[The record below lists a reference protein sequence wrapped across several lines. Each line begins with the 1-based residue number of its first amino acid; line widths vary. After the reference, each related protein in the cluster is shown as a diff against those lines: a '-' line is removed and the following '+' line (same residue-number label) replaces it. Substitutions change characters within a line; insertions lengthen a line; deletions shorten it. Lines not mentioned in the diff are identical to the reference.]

1 MEQNLILKQ
10 STSTACGKCIIVGE
24 HAVIYNAYA
33 VAVPLK
39 NFKITLNLTPL
50 STNSQDK
57 QYCLYMNDKQLPDH
71 LVVLIKKAFQELNIR
86 PQAIEIRAHS
96 NLLVGGGLG
105 SSASLCISILK
116 ALADAAAITLTPE
129 ELNTKANELEKIF
142 HGNPS
147 GLDTSVVASE
157 KAILFRRGKKPVPFI
172 TKPLWINNKEYPWT
186 FVLIDSEERT
196 ATLTMIDKSR
206 PFFTSPKQKTTIEDF
221 NNCALMTKKGFMES
235 SLQLVAQAMNHTS
248 KLLEEASVVSEKTK
262 EMITTSL
269 DIGALAAKTT
279 GAGGGGCILV
289 LLDPTQKVQQ
299 IEQLTDCYGEKNIHE
314 FNL

>member
-1 MEQNLILKQ
+1 L
-10 STSTACGKCIIVGE
+10 
-24 HAVIYNAYA
+24 
-33 VAVPLK
+33 
-39 NFKITLNLTPL
+39 
-50 STNSQDK
+50 
-57 QYCLYMNDKQLPDH
+57 
-71 LVVLIKKAFQELNIR
+71 
-86 PQAIEIRAHS
+86 
-96 NLLVGGGLG
+96 
-105 SSASLCISILK
+105 
-116 ALADAAAITLTPE
+116 
-129 ELNTKANELEKIF
+129 
-142 HGNPS
+142 
-147 GLDTSVVASE
+147 
-157 KAILFRRGKKPVPFI
+157 
-172 TKPLWINNKEYPWT
+172 INNKEYPWT